1 MHNRSYWHATLDQPA
16 LPTTALP
23 AVAETVVLGAG
34 IHGAAAAYW
43 LARAGMAPLLID
55 RAGPAAGATG
65 HNGGLCV
72 TGTAEVYPDAIARLG
87 HADARAIWA
96 RSAEGFALLQA
107 IVAEEQIACDLRPGG
122 TLTLALGEAHLAGFR
137 RSIVALAA
145 DDFHQELLDR
155 PAAEAL
161 LGLPLGP
168 EILGGKYNPHAAT
181 LHSARLVYG
190 LLSAAVRHGAR
201 LCWGAE
207 VTGIA
212 ADAAGVRLQTSQ
224 GALSAGAVVVALNAW
239 SGDLLPFL
247 KGVITPVRGQALATA
262 PFAPTLPCGFGA
274 PLTPTGE
281 YGQQTA
287 TGALIFGGCRAA
299 APGGDSGVRDM
310 QPSAEVQ
317 AALDAGLTR
326 LFPTLAGVPVE
337 RRWAGLMGFTPDYV
351 PVAGAAPGLPG
362 VWFAGGF
369 SGHGMP
375 FAPIFGRLLAE
386 AVATGATPAALAP
399 FRLDR
404 PGLASA

>member
-1 MHNRSYWHATLDQPA
+1 MHKRSYWHATLEQPA

-72 TGTAEVYPDAIARLG
+72 TGTAEAYPDAIARLG

-96 RSAEGFALLQA
+96 LSAEGFALLQA

-122 TLTLALGEAHLAGFR
+122 TLNLALGEAHLAGFR
-137 RSIVALAA
+137 RSIAALAA

-155 PAAEAL
+155 PAVEAL

-190 LLSAAVRHGAR
+190 LLAAAVRHGAR

-207 VTGIA
+207 ATGIA

-247 KGVITPVRGQALATA
+247 KGVITPVRGQALSTA

-274 PLTPTGE
+274 SLTPTGE

-299 APGGDSGVRDM
+299 APGGDISVRDT
-310 QPSAEVQ
+310 QPSDEVQ

-326 LFPTLAGVPVE
+326 LFPTLAGVPVA
-337 RRWAGLMGFTPDYV
+337 RRWAGLMGFTPDYI

-386 AVATGATPAALAP
+386 AVAKGATPAALAP

-404 PGLASA
+404 SGLASA